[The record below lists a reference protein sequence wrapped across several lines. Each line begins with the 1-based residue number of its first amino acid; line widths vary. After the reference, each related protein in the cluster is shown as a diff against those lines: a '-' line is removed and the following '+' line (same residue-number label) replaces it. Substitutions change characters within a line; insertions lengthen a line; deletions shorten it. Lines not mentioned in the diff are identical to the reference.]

1 MNKVSGNPISTMEIV
16 RRLRLMAGAG
26 GRLSRDRLITV
37 TQAADRLE
45 YYDERIAIM
54 LEGNNITG
62 GEEDEKH

>member
-45 YYDERIAIM
+45 DYDERIAIM